1 MYLKDV
7 LESELL
13 SAQRG
18 FRSQKGGVQTILP
31 LTPDHSSQSL
41 KA

>member
-7 LESELL
+7 LESQLL

-31 LTPDHSSQSL
+31 LSPGHFPQSL